1 MMHWPQHIIEELN
14 AADSDDWEAVA
25 TVTIW
30 TRDVEH
36 RINAARY
43 QDLDDHIDIKLHAD
57 QLAASGLPADL
68 SGCECLVSLEAG
80 QVRDP
85 DPDDKPDEFYH
96 ETISNQ
102 RSVGQHTIISL
113 PTVQSVLLP

>member
-14 AADSDDWEAVA
+14 AAGSDDWESVAAV
-25 TVTIW
+25 TVW
-30 TRDVEH
+30 TEDTEH

-43 QDLDDHIDIKLHAD
+43 QNFDDHIDIKLHAD
-57 QLAASGLPADL
+57 HLAASGLPADL
-68 SGCECLVSLEAG
+68 SGCECLVSVAAG

-85 DPDDKPDEFYH
+85 GPDDKPEEFYH

-113 PTVQSVLLP
+113 PTSAAALLP

>member
-1 MMHWPQHIIEELN
+1 MMHWPQHIIEEMN
-14 AADSDDWEAVA
+14 AADSDDWEPVA
-25 TVTIW
+25 AVTIW

-43 QDLDDHIDIKLHAD
+43 QDFDDHIDIKFFAAN
-57 QLAASGLPADL
+57 LAASGLPADL
-68 SGCECLVSLEAG
+68 SGCECLVSLEAS

-85 DPDDKPDEFYH
+85 GPDDKPDEFHH

-113 PTVQSVLLP
+113 PTSVPALLP